1 MSAWSGTFG
10 VAVYHIAPSS
20 CSRLSTSIHADRD
33 TSAILLQTLSSTSSG
48 EAHALR
54 SHRAKTRR
62 AISRYRNG
70 ASQRALTG
78 SEAPF
83 RGWPTGGS
91 PSNISRTMGVGNQH
105 QSRKRTG
112 TDVEELLR
120 NTSKAIPN
128 EKKMTWHFRDARR
141 GCTRGC
147 GSRRG
152 VPAALLVGQASAGWR
167 PPSRQALSRWH
178 VRAQRRAPGGVPT
191 CLIPGSSGNWAADLR
206 LFSLAHYSFR
216 DKFPPELIER

>member
-1 MSAWSGTFG
+1 MLGSGTFG
-10 VAVYHIAPSS
+10 VAVYHIARSS

-33 TSAILLQTLSSTSSG
+33 TSAILLQTRSSTSSG

-83 RGWPTGGS
+83 RGWPAGGS

-112 TDVEELLR
+112 TDVKERLR
-120 NTSKAIPN
+120 NTGRQ
-128 EKKMTWHFRDARR
+128 FRMKENDLAFSRCSQGMYKGLWEPAREASQR
-141 GCTRGC
+141 LCWSGRCPPG
-147 GSRRG
+147 GG
-152 VPAALLVGQASAGWR
+152 LPPLL
-167 PPSRQALSRWH
+167 
-178 VRAQRRAPGGVPT
+178 APG
-191 CLIPGSSGNWAADLR
+191 CHLAMLSPGGTSERNAAR
-206 LFSLAHYSFR
+206 PGECRHA
-216 DKFPPELIER
+216 

>member
-1 MSAWSGTFG
+1 MLGSGTFG
-10 VAVYHIAPSS
+10 VALYHIARSS
-20 CSRLSTSIHADRD
+20 CSWLYTSMHADRD
-33 TSAILLQTLSSTSSG
+33 TSAILLQTRSSTSSG

-70 ASQRALTG
+70 ESQRALTG

-83 RGWPTGGS
+83 RGWPAGGS

-112 TDVEELLR
+112 TDVKERLR
-120 NTSKAIPN
+120 NTGRAIPN

-141 GCTRGC
+141 GCARGC
-147 GSRRG
+147 ESRRARRASAFAGRAG
-152 VPAALLVGQASAGWR
+152 VRRVEASHPCLPPAAIS
-167 PPSRQALSRWH
+167 PCSFRWH
-178 VRAQRRAPGGVPT
+178 VRAQRRAPGGCPH
-191 CLIPGSSGNWAADLR
+191 A
-206 LFSLAHYSFR
+206 
-216 DKFPPELIER
+216 